1 MSGRASRTRLR
12 AGGQIRAAGALLYT
26 RRGDT
31 LAVAVIHRPRHDDC
45 TFPKGKL
52 EPGEHVLAAA
62 VREVTEETGI
72 RPVLGQPLATV
83 RYLVDARP
91 KRVDYWAAHVA
102 EPASGRFVPNDE
114 VDQLDWLA
122 VPEAAT
128 RLSYAHDVQLLDRLV
143 AVATADTVPCVLLRH
158 ASAGHKGDW
167 PGDDLLRPLDDRGMV
182 DAQTL
187 ARLLACYA
195 PVRVIS
201 SAAERCLGTVRPYAE
216 RIGAAIEAEPAFTV
230 RPAAHGD
237 RAEAARRRMAGLLAY
252 PAPIVICAHREN
264 MPVLLTQARAVL
276 GKTAPDDTGL
286 DDSVPDNSVPDD
298 PVPDDPGPDDPVP
311 DDPGPDDPVPDDP
324 GPDGSAPDAAGKD
337 LPKGG
342 FWVLHVAGHRLAAVE
357 RHDLRETRSP

>member
-1 MSGRASRTRLR
+1 MSGRASRTRPQ
-12 AGGQIRAAGALLYT
+12 AGGEIRAAGALLYT
-26 RRGDT
+26 RRGAGI
-31 LAVAVIHRPRHDDC
+31 AVAVIHRPRHDDW

-102 EPASGRFVPNDE
+102 EPAGGIFVPNDE

-122 VPEAAT
+122 MPEATA
-128 RLSYAHDVQLLDRLV
+128 RLNYPHDVQLLDRLS

-158 ASAGHKGDW
+158 ASAGHKNGW

-230 RPAAHGD
+230 RPQAHGD
-237 RAEAARRRMAGLLAY
+237 RTEAARRRMTGLLAY
-252 PAPIVICAHREN
+252 PAPMVVCAHREN
-264 MPVLLTQARAVL
+264 IPVLLAQARAIL

-286 DDSVPDNSVPDD
+286 DDSVLDSSVLDS
-298 PVPDDPGPDDPVP
+298 PVPDSPVP
-311 DDPGPDDPVPDDP
+311 DSPVPGTSGPDSTGPGGEPPADD
-324 GPDGSAPDAAGKD
+324 KD

-357 RHDLRETRSP
+357 RHDLRETRPA

>member
-1 MSGRASRTRLR
+1 VSGQAARTRPQ
-12 AGGQIRAAGALLYT
+12 AEGEIRAAGALLYT
-26 RRGDT
+26 RRGDGI
-31 LAVAVIHRPRHDDC
+31 AVAVIHRNRHDDW

-83 RYLVDARP
+83 RYLADARP
-91 KRVDYWAAHVA
+91 KRADYWAAHVA
-102 EPASGRFVPNDE
+102 EPAGGMFVPNDE

-122 VPEAAT
+122 VPEATA
-128 RLSYAHDVQLLDRLV
+128 RLSYRHDVQLLDRLV

-158 ASAGHKGDW
+158 ASAGHKNSW

-230 RPAAHGD
+230 RAQAHDD
-237 RAEAARRRMAGLLAY
+237 RTEAARQRMTGLLAY
-252 PAPIVICAHREN
+252 PAPMVVCAHREN
-264 MPVLLTQARAVL
+264 MPVLLAQARAVL
-276 GKTAPDDTGL
+276 GETAPDDTGL
-286 DDSVPDNSVPDD
+286 DDSVLDNSTPGNSTADST
-298 PVPDDPGPDDPVP
+298 GPDSTWADSTG
-311 DDPGPDDPVPDDP
+311 PGDEPPAED
-324 GPDGSAPDAAGKD
+324 KD

-357 RHDLRETRSP
+357 RHDLRQTRPG